1 MENMTVNK
9 IMTKKIKTVH
19 TTDSMSLVR
28 AVFNANDFH
37 HLPVVTEVGTLVG
50 IISKQD
56 LAKVDR
62 LFSLETTSKEW
73 TDCENNFKTAKDLM
87 TEYPVTIEP
96 EDDISLA
103 ADLILSNKF
112 HILPVVEY
120 GDLVGLVSSH
130 DLLSYYS
137 EKI

>member
-1 MENMTVNK
+1 MEDTTVGK
-9 IMTKKIKTVH
+9 IMTRKIKTVL

-28 AVFNANDFH
+28 EVFNTNDFH
-37 HLPVVTEVGTLVG
+37 HLPVVTEVGTLAG

-56 LAKVDR
+56 LAKIDR

-73 TDCENNFKTAKDLM
+73 TSRENDFRKATDLM
-87 TEYPVTIEP
+87 SEYPVTIGV
-96 EDDISLA
+96 EDSVSLA
-103 ADLILSNKF
+103 TDLIVSNKF
-112 HILPVVEY
+112 HILPVVED

-137 EKI
+137 DRK

>member
-1 MENMTVNK
+1 MEYTTVNK
-9 IMTKKIKTVH
+9 IMTKKIKTVL

-56 LAKVDR
+56 LAKIDR
-62 LFSLETTSKEW
+62 LFSLETTSREW
-73 TDCENNFKTAKDLM
+73 TTRENDFKTAKDLM
-87 TEYPVTIEP
+87 TQHPVTIDA
-96 EDDISLA
+96 EDSISLA
-103 ADLILSNKF
+103 TELMLSNKF
-112 HILPVVEY
+112 HILPVLEY

-130 DLLSYYS
+130 DLLSYHS
-137 EKI
+137 ERN